1 MQSNPESRQDD
12 PYDTVFIRRSFR
24 SLVRWGI
31 VILSVINL
39 LHLSLFLS
47 YGSRW
52 WAFSALLILVQAP
65 LYLLVINRRSF
76 PVFIGGLALLILA
89 FGIQLSVYCTQFGAR
104 AGFHYLL
111 FAMTPLVAF
120 SGRIRIW
127 HKVVL
132 CLLLMLQMLALEQR
146 TAPDPDISAQAL
158 ECLRLLNLASAFSV
172 ISLFVMRHFMVVA
185 GMNSKLEHMAA
196 YDPLTGMI
204 NRRRMAEVAAD
215 ELDHSFEKHSALSMI
230 LADIDHFKLIN
241 DRYGHQFGD
250 QALLHVSQTIM
261 QIARDGDSCCRW
273 GGEEFLIM
281 LPVTDLQGAR
291 QLAERIRVEVSR
303 NALCLNG
310 HDVGLTLTLG
320 VVELQPHEGLD
331 SAIARADEALY
342 AGKDNGRNQVMLGQ
356 PAAQ

>member
-1 MQSNPESRQDD
+1 
-12 PYDTVFIRRSFR
+12 
-24 SLVRWGI
+24 
-31 VILSVINL
+31 
-39 LHLSLFLS
+39 
-47 YGSRW
+47 
-52 WAFSALLILVQAP
+52 
-65 LYLLVINRRSF
+65 
-76 PVFIGGLALLILA
+76 
-89 FGIQLSVYCTQFGAR
+89 
-104 AGFHYLL
+104 
-111 FAMTPLVAF
+111 
-120 SGRIRIW
+120 
-127 HKVVL
+127 
-132 CLLLMLQMLALEQR
+132 
-146 TAPDPDISAQAL
+146 
-158 ECLRLLNLASAFSV
+158 
-172 ISLFVMRHFMVVA
+172 
-185 GMNSKLEHMAA
+185 EHMAA